1 MNRRNFIGSAFAGA
15 LGLSLLNKSLFAQ
28 ENPIVTTNGLIKPQ
42 CLKPGD
48 TVGVVAPGTAVSDPD
63 DISRAKEA
71 IEYFGLKMKLGKY
84 VLKGNGY
91 KSRTVEERLI
101 DLHSMFKDPEVKA
114 VICIRGG
121 YGSPQLL
128 DSIDY
133 KLIKDN
139 PKIFLGYSDITAML
153 IAINKMTNL
162 VTFHGPV
169 LLSAFSDYTVSNFK
183 KALFKT
189 EPIGITTNAKDKNTF
204 REVFPIR
211 TVTGGKA
218 TGQLVGG
225 NLSMISNTLGT
236 PYEIDTKDKL
246 LFIEDV
252 GEQPYRID
260 RMLTQLRL
268 AGKLQAAKGIIM
280 GYCKGCDND
289 VLQPSNVWDYTL
301 GEIVDNILGNLNIP
315 VVHGLTIG
323 HTSNQLT
330 LPIGVSAE
338 LDADAKTL
346 NIVES
351 GVV

>member
-1 MNRRNFIGSAFAGA
+1 MNRRNFINSTLASVA
-15 LGLSLLNKSLFAQ
+15 GLSLLNNKLLAQETIPVQNSMIKPKSLQ
-28 ENPIVTTNGLIKPQ
+28 PNDMI
-42 CLKPGD
+42 
-48 TVGVVAPGTAVSDPD
+48 GVIAPGTAVSDPD
-63 DISRAKEA
+63 DIRQAQEA
-71 IEYFGLKMKLGKY
+71 IEYFGLKMKLGEY

-101 DLHSMFKDPEVKA
+101 DLHNMFKNPEIKA
-114 VICIRGG
+114 VITIRGG

-128 DSIDY
+128 DGIDY

-153 IAINKMTNL
+153 IAISKLSNL

-169 LLSAFSDYTVSNFK
+169 LLSAFSNYTISNFK
-183 KALFKT
+183 KALFQK
-189 EPIGITTNAKDKNTF
+189 EPIGITTNSKDMNTF

-211 TVTGGKA
+211 TVKGGKA
-218 TGQLVGG
+218 SGQLVGG
-225 NLSMISNTLGT
+225 NLSMICNTLGT
-236 PYEIDTKDKL
+236 PYEIDTKNKL

-268 AGKLQAAKGIIM
+268 AGKLQSAKGIIV
-280 GYCKGCDND
+280 GYCKGCDYD
-289 VLQPSNVWDYTL
+289 VLQPSRIWDYSL
-301 GEIVDNILGNLNIP
+301 GEIVDNLLGNIGIP
-315 VVHGLTIG
+315 VIYGLTIG

-330 LPIGVSAE
+330 LPIGVNAE